1 MQYFKIDYTDYEW
14 YELMIKM
21 KQKLPN
27 NYHDCFDDYGVI
39 KDKYMDIFCVD
50 IFQTNNKKGKQ
61 Q

>member
-21 KQKLPN
+21 KQKLPS
-27 NYHDCFDDYGVI
+27 NYHDCFDDYGEL

-50 IFQTNNKKGKQ
+50 IFQTSDKKEK
-61 Q
+61 